1 MLDGRNHSFFGRRT
15 GTRLTFV
22 SETSPLTAA
31 LERCFVC
38 SFRTPCLGKNY
49 LEDLF
54 HCQYD
59 VTVS

>member
-1 MLDGRNHSFFGRRT
+1 MLGGRNHSFFGRRM
-15 GTRLTFV
+15 GTRLTFD

-31 LERCFVC
+31 LKCCFVC
-38 SFRTPCLGKNY
+38 SFRTPCLGNNY